1 MGNINVHLDDNY
13 FNKFKELKVFL
24 ECKTN
29 EEAVEKL
36 ILLAQTQI
44 QQLTKASSTSSN
56 NNSRNQSTSSNNDS
70 RNSSRNQSS
79 SLNNGAK
86 KNG

>member
-29 EEAVEKL
+29 EEAVEKI
-36 ILLAQTQI
+36 ILLAQTHI
-44 QQLTKASSTSSN
+44 QQINQPRPLALSGNGVKQPRPRTASSN
-56 NNSRNQSTSSNNDS
+56 GST
-70 RNSSRNQSS
+70 QE
-79 SLNNGAK
+79 NG
-86 KNG
+86 